1 MPRPAPPP
9 QQALRPLAARKRNAA
24 ERREREAARLR
35 QEAAV
40 LEWQWTVYLAQTAA
54 AKHEQKQAS

>member
-1 MPRPAPPP
+1 MPRPTPPP
-9 QQALRPLAARKRNAA
+9 QQPLRGLAARKRHAA

-40 LEWQWTVYLAQTAA
+40 LEWEWAEYLASVKAA
-54 AKHEQKQAS
+54 KQASA

>member
-9 QQALRPLAARKRNAA
+9 EQALRPLAARKRNAA
-24 ERREREAARLR
+24 ERREKEAARLR

-40 LEWQWTVYLAQTAA
+40 LEWQWTEYVARQNA
-54 AKHEQKQAS
+54 EGGERVAS